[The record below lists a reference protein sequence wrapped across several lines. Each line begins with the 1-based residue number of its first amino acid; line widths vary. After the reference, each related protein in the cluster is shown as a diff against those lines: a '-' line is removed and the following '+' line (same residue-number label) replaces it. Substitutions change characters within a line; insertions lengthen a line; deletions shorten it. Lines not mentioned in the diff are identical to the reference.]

1 MRVEVAKNIALLVTN
16 TFLLLVVLIVRIITS
31 LFVLCIVIIISYIYY
46 TDHITTTAVNGIFLI
61 LPAVFNLILLTL
73 VKDYVALFVFFHF

>member
-31 LFVLCIVIIISYIYY
+31 LFVFPSVIIHSYIYY
-46 TDHITTTAVNGIFLI
+46 TDHITTTALNGIILI
-61 LPAVFNLILLTL
+61 LPGFFKLILLTL
-73 VKDYVALFVFFHF
+73 VKDYVVLFIILHL